1 MKKQLFIL
9 PLMLFLV
16 IAANAFGQD
25 KNTSGKSNEKYLK
38 KAEVMPEPIGGIG
51 AIQKRVMYPEI
62 ARKAGI
68 EGKVFVEALIDE
80 KGNVIKTKLIK
91 GIGSGCDESALK
103 AVKETKFTPAKQKDK
118 LVKVQ
123 VVVPVLFK
131 LNKSKIKNS
140 H

>member
-25 KNTSGKSNEKYLK
+25 KDTSGKSNEKYLK
-38 KAEVMPEPIGGIG
+38 KAEVMPEPIGGIS
-51 AIQKRVMYPEI
+51 AIQKRVIYPEI

-68 EGKVFVEALIDE
+68 QGKVFVQAFIDE
-80 KGNVIKTKLIK
+80 KGDVIKTKILK
-91 GIGSGCDESALK
+91 GIGSGCDESALN

-123 VVVPVLFK
+123 VVIPVLFK
-131 LNKSKIKNS
+131 LNKSKTKIS

>member
-1 MKKQLFIL
+1 MKKQIFIL
-9 PLMLFLV
+9 PLILFVLTV
-16 IAANAFGQD
+16 VNAFGQEKD
-25 KNTSGKSNEKYLK
+25 TSNNKYLV
-38 KAEVMPEPIGGIG
+38 KAELMPEPIGGIS
-51 AIQKRVMYPEI
+51 AIQKRVIYPEI

-68 EGKVFVEALIDE
+68 QGKVFVQAFIDE
-80 KGNVIKTKLIK
+80 KGDVIKTKILK
-91 GIGSGCDESALK
+91 GIGSGCDESALN
-103 AVKETKFTPAKQKDK
+103 AVKETKFTPAKQKDM